1 LVIDLPKILVIDL
14 PKIWSSNTEIAMVK
28 KKRRKNKKKAGEE
41 WKKLRKAYMK
51 GPKRLKLSVERRK
64 NGVDPILTPEHGRR
78 IQIEFETR
86 HSDKF
91 VSVIV
96 LRSVFEQMGLKVGDV
111 KTMTEDKLHKSA
123 RSLRK
128 TFDVIEHNDR
138 VLNRSKLVNF
148 DSFVRRAWV
157 FGNAFPECHA
167 HLRITHSDKTLAT
180 LAATKKHIDELFKS
194 HSTARATVQKSEVEY
209 L

>member
-1 LVIDLPKILVIDL
+1 
-14 PKIWSSNTEIAMVK
+14 MVK
-28 KKRRKNKKKAGEE
+28 KRNKKRNKKKSGTE

-64 NGVDPILTPEHGRR
+64 NGVDPILTPEHSRR
-78 IQIEFETR
+78 IQIQIETKD
-86 HSDKF
+86 SDKF

-96 LRSVFEQMGLKVGDV
+96 LKSVFEQLGLRVGDV

-128 TFDVIEHNDR
+128 TFDAIEHNDR
-138 VLNRSKLVNF
+138 VLNRPKLVNF

-157 FGNAFPECHA
+157 FGKAFPECDA

-180 LAATKKHIDELFKS
+180 LAATKRHVDELFKS

-209 L
+209 M

>member
-1 LVIDLPKILVIDL
+1 
-14 PKIWSSNTEIAMVK
+14 MVK
-28 KKRRKNKKKAGEE
+28 KKRRKNKKKGGGE

-64 NGVDPILTPEHGRR
+64 NGVDPILTPEHSRR

-86 HSDKF
+86 HSDNF

-96 LRSVFEQMGLKVGDV
+96 LKSVFEQMGLRVGDV
-111 KTMTEDKLHKSA
+111 KTMKEDQLHKSA

-157 FGNAFPECHA
+157 FGKAFPEYDA

-180 LAATKKHIDELFKS
+180 LAATKRHVDELFKS

-209 L
+209 M

>member
-1 LVIDLPKILVIDL
+1 VTKILVIDL
-14 PKIWSSNTEIAMVK
+14 PKFWSSNTEIAMVK

-64 NGVDPILTPEHGRR
+64 NGVDPILTPEHSRR

-96 LRSVFEQMGLKVGDV
+96 LKSVFEQMGLKVGDV
-111 KTMTEDKLHKSA
+111 KTMKEDQLHQSA

-128 TFDVIEHNDR
+128 TFDVLGHNDR

-157 FGNAFPECHA
+157 FGKAFPEYDA
-167 HLRITHSDKTLAT
+167 HLRITHSDKSLAT

-194 HSTARATVQKSEVEY
+194 HATVLKSEVEY
-209 L
+209 M